1 VTTHD
6 DFYLDVRW
14 CAGCGAYVPYLRSP
28 GNAWCVW
35 CGDEVRL
42 FSTVDM
48 AAFRAEVKSAR
59 RAEGPLDRDAVA

>member
-28 GNAWCVW
+28 QSAWCAW

-48 AAFRAEVKSAR
+48 AAFRAEVKNSR